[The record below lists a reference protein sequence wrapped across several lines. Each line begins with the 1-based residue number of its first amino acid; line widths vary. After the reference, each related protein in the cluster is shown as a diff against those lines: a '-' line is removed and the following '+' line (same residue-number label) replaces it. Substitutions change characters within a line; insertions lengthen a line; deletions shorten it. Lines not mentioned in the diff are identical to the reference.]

1 MRASKRDQY
10 NWENVAALMP
20 MAARDLEGVLCS
32 ARKKMFQCVGI
43 LRVADAVAEQDHSVF
58 EISGLPRVH
67 EVVSGSQGEY
77 VAGFGGGF
85 LLGWMAV
92 RSGPDW
98 GRQQGKT
105 NCQQGLHAKAGPQ
118 LFTVLMFVTSY
129 STGKQAERQQP
140 LAKVGSISEKT
151 VLRQLSATAC
161 VGGGWVLCQP
171 KTTRP
176 TKEGS
181 PPGIPRPDDLLKKN
195 AFAHRSP
202 TRFPNRLPEGDPY

>member
-1 MRASKRDQY
+1 MRTPLIIPQQAAKRDFPRCSLTAAAKADSAKAAHRSGKPLRHPKSSATPDFFRSLLGKFIYHPVVLASLGHDYFGRSAGDMRASKRDQY

-32 ARKKMFQCVGI
+32 ARKKLFQCVGI

-77 VAGFGGGF
+77 LAGFGGGF

-105 NCQQGLHAKAGPQ
+105 NCQQDLHAKAGPHC
-118 LFTVLMFVTSY
+118 
-129 STGKQAERQQP
+129 
-140 LAKVGSISEKT
+140 
-151 VLRQLSATAC
+151 LR
-161 VGGGWVLCQP
+161 
-171 KTTRP
+171 
-176 TKEGS
+176 
-181 PPGIPRPDDLLKKN
+181 
-195 AFAHRSP
+195 
-202 TRFPNRLPEGDPY
+202 